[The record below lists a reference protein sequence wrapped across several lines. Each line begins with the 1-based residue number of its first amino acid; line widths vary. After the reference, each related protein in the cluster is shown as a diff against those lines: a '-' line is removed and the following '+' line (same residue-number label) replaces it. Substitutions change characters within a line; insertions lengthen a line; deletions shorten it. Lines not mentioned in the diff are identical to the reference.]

1 MKNNIFFLFLFLS
14 FFSFSQTTHFV
25 NAGMMY
31 FTPSDLVIE
40 QGDVV
45 IWINDGGTHDVNGDI
60 NSITNEPFNNPETFD
75 SPTMSTVGGEI
86 YTHIFS
92 IAGIYNYDCSVYG
105 HASAGMVGSIT
116 VNEINATGC
125 IDDDVAAT
133 ELAGMWNPNIVG
145 CEDAVEYFISV
156 GYSCSTDLSI
166 LGMTGTIADI
176 CECSCSEDGCEDDDS
191 IIDNAFQ
198 TLSTCQE
205 TVDYLVN
212 NYGYTELEA
221 CAWNGDMGSGPLFGG
236 LEMFDFCE
244 CSCDEFS
251 SNLTTVLDIIV
262 DSEIHNT
269 LEAAVIAAELDD
281 DLSGDGP
288 FTVFAPTD
296 DAFSLLSEGTLELLL
311 EDPTGDLVNILF
323 HHVYSGTA
331 LSTDLSDGMIV
342 TTLLGTELTVSISE
356 DGVMVDNAM
365 VTIVDIIA
373 DNGVVHV
380 IDAVLL
386 PTNGCEDDNSTI
398 EQYFSSSFITECGS
412 LINYLEANYGY
423 SQEEACAWN
432 GAPMVDLNGLLIS
445 DICACSCNLEN
456 ITMDEHNIIRQPLF
470 MIDLSGKVI
479 SNRAVNQPVFM
490 IYDDGFVQ
498 KILLTN

>member
-1 MKNNIFFLFLFLS
+1 MKNSVLFFFLS
-14 FFSFSQTTHFV
+14 FTLLSFSQTTHFV

-40 QGDVV
+40 QGDIV
-45 IWINDGGTHDVNGDI
+45 IWINDGGTHDVNGNI

-75 SPTMSTVGGEI
+75 SPTMSTIGGEI

-92 IAGIYNYDCSVYG
+92 IPGIYNYDCSVYG

-116 VNEINATGC
+116 VNETNSTGC
-125 IDDDVAAT
+125 VDDDVAAT
-133 ELAGMWNPNIVG
+133 ELASMWNPNIVG
-145 CEDAVEYFISV
+145 CENAVEYFMSV
-156 GYSCSTDLSI
+156 GYPCSTDLSI

-176 CECSCSEDGCEDDDS
+176 CECSC
-191 IIDNAFQ
+191 
-198 TLSTCQE
+198 
-205 TVDYLVN
+205 
-212 NYGYTELEA
+212 
-221 CAWNGDMGSGPLFGG
+221 
-236 LEMFDFCE
+236 
-244 CSCDEFS
+244 DEFP
-251 SNLTTVLDIIV
+251 SNLTTVVDIIV

-296 DAFSLLSEGTLELLL
+296 DAFSALPEGTLELLL
-311 EDPTGDLVNILF
+311 EDPMGDLANILL
-323 HHVYSGTA
+323 HHVYAGTA

-342 TTLLGTELTVSISE
+342 TTLLGAELSISISE

-365 VTIVDIIA
+365 VTMVDIIA

-386 PTNGCEDDNSTI
+386 PTTGCEDDNSTI
-398 EQYFSSSFITECGS
+398 EQYFGSFFITECGS

-432 GAPMVDLNGLLIS
+432 GAPMLDLNGLLIL

-456 ITMDEHNIIRQPLF
+456 ITINEYNIIRQPLF

-479 SNRAVNQPVFM
+479 SNPDINQPVFI

-498 KILLTN
+498 KIFFTN